1 MRTDAGNRGRFAAAV
16 CSLFAAVGFALYLL
30 FMPETLGYQPR
41 STDAP
46 PRNPAAPLAA
56 PAE

>member
-1 MRTDAGNRGRFAAAV
+1 VLAAI
-16 CSLFAAVGFALYLL
+16 AAVGFALYLL